1 MSRVKEK
8 MVDKED
14 LFVGIDLHKLRW
26 HVMWMSFI
34 KREP

>member
-1 MSRVKEK
+1 MSRLKEK

-26 HVMWMSFI
+26 HVIKI
-34 KREP
+34 KRPIRS